1 MMKTLVRPIDNLLNS
16 FTMYRVVLY
25 VLIALFGVSLVGSL
39 AGIISFTPVSLIMSI
54 VVLLAICQGFNVLIS
69 KILHAPT
76 NVESAYIT
84 ALILFFI
91 MTPPSQSSEFMSLV
105 LASLIAMAAK
115 YLLAISKKH
124 IFNPAAIAAFIL
136 GLIGNADAIWWV
148 GTPILSITI
157 GILGLLIVRKIR
169 RFKLWSTFMVTA
181 LASMYFFN
189 HGLYSSPVDFLLEAF
204 TSWPILFFASVM
216 LTEPI
221 TMPVTNNLR
230 VVFGGI
236 VGLLFG
242 AQFHVGPIFST
253 PEFALI
259 IGNIFAYFTG
269 AKYHLQL
276 ALKSVQKL
284 SADTYE
290 VVFAYTGHH
299 KPSFKPGQ
307 YLEWTVPHK
316 KSDSRGNR
324 RYFTIASSPTE
335 PDFKLGIKV
344 PQKPSSFKNSLVA
357 LHKGAELAAGQLA
370 GDFTMPPEKD
380 KKLLFI
386 AGGIG
391 ITPFRSMVKYLTD
404 KKESRDIVLVYACVD
419 PDNFVYKDVFEKAKS
434 IGVKTIYV
442 VTNKD
447 ISKQKWS
454 GLTGRITPEM
464 LVEEVGDFKT
474 RTAYLSGPNSMVDGY
489 KDLLMLLGVNPLN
502 IVTDYFP
509 GF

>member
-1 MMKTLVRPIDNLLNS
+1 MKILIRPIDHLLNS

-25 VLIALFGVSLVGSL
+25 VLIALLGVSLIGSL
-39 AGIISFTPVSLIMSI
+39 AGIISFSAVSLTMSI
-54 VVLLAICQGFNVLIS
+54 VVLLAVCQGCNVLIS
-69 KILHAPT
+69 KILRAPT

-84 ALILFFI
+84 AFILFFI
-91 MTPPSQSSEFMSLV
+91 MTPPTQASEYLSLV
-105 LASLIAMAAK
+105 LAGLIAMAAK
-115 YLLAISKKH
+115 YVLAISKKH
-124 IFNPAAIAAFIL
+124 IFNPAAVAAFTL
-136 GLIGNADAIWWV
+136 GVIGNADVIWWV

-169 RFKLWSTFMVTA
+169 RFRMWATFMATA
-181 LASMYFFN
+181 LATMFLFN
-189 HGLYSSPVDFLLEAF
+189 RGLYSSPIDFLYEAL

-221 TMPVTNNLR
+221 TMPTTDKLR
-230 VVFGGI
+230 SIFGAI
-236 VGLLFG
+236 VGVLFG
-242 AQFHVGPIFST
+242 VQFHVGPVFST

-259 IGNIFAYFTG
+259 VGNIFAYVTG

-335 PDFKLGIKV
+335 SDFKLGIKV

-357 LHKGAELAAGQLA
+357 LTKGTVLAAGQLA

-391 ITPFRSMVKYLTD
+391 ITPFRSMIKYLTD
-404 KKESRDIVLVYACVD
+404 KKEKRDIVLIYACAD
-419 PDNFVYKDVFEKAKS
+419 PSNFVYKDVLEKAQS
-434 IGVKTIYV
+434 VGVKVLYI
-442 VTNKD
+442 VTNKN
-447 ISKQKWS
+447 IPTNKWS
-454 GLTGRITPEM
+454 GLRGRITPEM

-474 RTAYLSGPNSMVDGY
+474 RIAYLSGPNAMVDGY